1 MQNCQNLL
9 ETDTRSEPYRVA
21 SSTTQH
27 LQGKR
32 VAMVVYS
39 YYKFDPRPRRAAE
52 ALVGAG
58 MNVELICLRKN
69 RKEQKQ
75 EMLNGVH
82 IRRIPLA
89 HRRDSRLGYVF
100 RYLAFL
106 LMSSASIAA
115 RSLIRRYDLVY
126 VHNMPDFLVLC
137 GVIPKIFGAK
147 VILDMHDPM
156 PELIMTIFG
165 IPQEAKGVRFLK
177 LIEKWSIRC
186 ADCVITVNRACAEL
200 FASRSCPSQKM
211 NVIMNSPD
219 EVIFQSDLQYTPANV
234 PRTTKPFVIMY
245 HGSLVERNGL
255 GLAVEAVA
263 KLRASIPGA
272 ELRIY
277 GSHNPFLSRVMNFV
291 RDCGLESSVRY
302 MGPKSLEEIVQAI
315 KECDVG
321 IVPNLRSIFTELNT
335 PTRIFEYL
343 SIGKPVI
350 APRATGICDYFDD
363 HSLIFFELGDAED
376 LALKIEYV
384 FQHPNEVA
392 EIVRRGQKV
401 HQAHTWREERIR
413 FTGLVS
419 DLLHNCPTLFSAN
432 HQAAARRFRHD

>member
-1 MQNCQNLL
+1 
-9 ETDTRSEPYRVA
+9 
-21 SSTTQH
+21 
-27 LQGKR
+27 
-32 VAMVVYS
+32 
-39 YYKFDPRPRRAAE
+39 
-52 ALVGAG
+52 
-58 MNVELICLRKN
+58 
-69 RKEQKQ
+69 
-75 EMLNGVH
+75 
-82 IRRIPLA
+82 
-89 HRRDSRLGYVF
+89 
-100 RYLAFL
+100 
-106 LMSSASIAA
+106 
-115 RSLIRRYDLVY
+115 
-126 VHNMPDFLVLC
+126 
-137 GVIPKIFGAK
+137 
-147 VILDMHDPM
+147 
-156 PELIMTIFG
+156 
-165 IPQEAKGVRFLK
+165 
-177 LIEKWSIRC
+177 
-186 ADCVITVNRACAEL
+186 
-200 FASRSCPSQKM
+200 
-211 NVIMNSPD
+211 
-219 EVIFQSDLQYTPANV
+219 
-234 PRTTKPFVIMY
+234 
-245 HGSLVERNGL
+245 
-255 GLAVEAVA
+255 
-263 KLRASIPGA
+263 
-272 ELRIY
+272 
-277 GSHNPFLSRVMNFV
+277 
-291 RDCGLESSVRY
+291 